1 MQETWKKIDTERIY
15 QSDYRSSSE
24 VKKRR
29 KQKRKEKMK
38 KQEAF
43 IHEEGITYQ
52 SQAFRGE
59 ENAGK
64 KGKNGRKPPRK
75 PKEKGKK
82 KRGSCTKK

>member
-1 MQETWKKIDTERIY
+1 
-15 QSDYRSSSE
+15 
-24 VKKRR
+24 
-29 KQKRKEKMK
+29 MK

-82 KRGSCTKK
+82 KRGSRTKK